1 MRHFAVSVD
10 VPFKFS
16 IASFSVNIIPLQV
29 LRHPVNISPRIA
41 RPDRSGIFKIPV
53 QVVRHPVNISP
64 RITRPVRKLS
74 AIVWNTLF
82 GRYFVHPHKKKR
94 WSLRVG
100 PLRFLHPPYAL
111 PDRPWGA

>member
-41 RPDRSGIFKIPV
+41 RPVRNFQNSRASGP
-53 QVVRHPVNISP
+53 SP
-64 RITRPVRKLS
+64 S
-74 AIVWNTLF
+74 
-82 GRYFVHPHKKKR
+82 
-94 WSLRVG
+94 
-100 PLRFLHPPYAL
+100 
-111 PDRPWGA
+111 

>member
-1 MRHFAVSVD
+1 MDPVRLRHHHVEWGKSSAVMRHFAVSVD

-41 RPDRSGIFKIPV
+41 RPDRSGIFNIPV

-64 RITRPVRKLS
+64 RITRPVRKLP
-74 AIVWNTLF
+74 AIV
-82 GRYFVHPHKKKR
+82 
-94 WSLRVG
+94 
-100 PLRFLHPPYAL
+100 
-111 PDRPWGA
+111 